1 MIGDNPDTDI
11 RGAVDAG
18 LQAAWYNPKGE
29 NEELANSADWKGR
42 VHIVHSYRELSG
54 QQVADNFADIAERQR
69 SIPTVRFG
77 PELVEDWLAT
87 ERAVKSLLSKL
98 IDSLNPDQGD
108 FQQVAKEVLDL
119 REKYFQ
125 TAIAVKSAHFKRIE
139 GKTITP

>member
-77 PELVEDWLAT
+77 PEL
-87 ERAVKSLLSKL
+87 
-98 IDSLNPDQGD
+98 IDSLKPDQGD